1 MNIDSVNRVDRAA
14 FISAFG
20 EIFEHSP
27 WVAER
32 TCAAR
37 PFASIDALHVAM
49 VNTVKAAPQTE
60 QLALLRDDMG
70 SIKGRLT
77 SMDARM
83 DARLAIVHT
92 DIAATSESLD
102 RLENRL
108 ERIETRLGLIDA

>member
-1 MNIDSVNRVDRAA
+1 
-14 FISAFG
+14 
-20 EIFEHSP
+20 
-27 WVAER
+27 
-32 TCAAR
+32 
-37 PFASIDALHVAM
+37 
-49 VNTVKAAPQTE
+49 
-60 QLALLRDDMG
+60 MG

-108 ERIETRLGLIDA
+108 GRIETRLGLIDA